1 MKVCYIMEE
10 LNKRIE
16 YITEITKY
24 CMENNLS
31 LEIVKNTNKTIFERY
46 NDKIVIEFNEKDDNI
61 NNFLKITLNSLI

>member
-1 MKVCYIMEE
+1 MEE

>member
-31 LEIVKNTNKTIFERY
+31 LEIVKNTNKTIFERLKT
-46 NDKIVIEFNEKDDNI
+46 KI
-61 NNFLKITLNSLI
+61 LN